1 MSDKQ
6 FQQFPIN
13 IESDELHPQ
22 RSKAAFVLDP
32 TVSYPSS
39 LSANTV
45 THKHVLSTCNTCHT
59 CNTAAPM
66 PVREDTEHLASSGTC
81 LASGLVAGEA
91 TPRQVI
97 RGESIPSPTVTN
109 PKAALIDWLN
119 FTFPFRLDTLSFIEL
134 DKQLHAAFGFASS
147 GSRNKGHLG
156 YSDSWDLGESYG
168 IIATGGKTQGNTCLI
183 SLYGSGCAPVKNW
196 TAVYEL
202 LVALNA
208 KITRV
213 DLAHDDFEGIYNITA
228 GLEMLSLGQFT
239 TNGRPPNALYMDD
252 FDSGKGKTLYI
263 GNRDNGKLLRV
274 YEKGK
279 QLGDPLS
286 PWVRWELEL
295 HNKDRVIPLDVL
307 LRPGDY
313 LAGGYP
319 CLSWISE
326 SQDRIKTTRKQ
337 LKISFEHLIKYC
349 RQSYGK
355 LLYVMHEG
363 LGQDPLDIVQALSVA
378 GIPSRLNLPE
388 IKNPPGTADDG
399 QTPAF
404 QDR

>member
-6 FQQFPIN
+6 LQQFLN
-13 IESDELHPQ
+13 IESGELHPHLGDTN
-22 RSKAAFVLDP
+22 FVLDSEASCP
-32 TVSYPSS
+32 AS
-39 LSANTV
+39 LSITPT
-45 THKHVLSTCNTCHT
+45 THQRVLLTCNTCHT

-66 PVREDTEHLASSGTC
+66 PVREDIEHPAAGGEC
-81 LASGLVAGEA
+81 LASGLGNDESA
-91 TPRQVI
+91 PRQVI
-97 RGESIPSPTVTN
+97 RGESIPSPTVIN

-119 FTFPFRLDTLSFIEL
+119 FTFPFRFDALNFIEL
-134 DKQLHAAFGFASS
+134 DKQLGAAFGFASS

-156 YSDSWDLGESYG
+156 YSDSWDLGEGYG
-168 IIATGGKTQGNTCLI
+168 IIATGGKTQGNTCLV

-202 LVALNA
+202 LVVLNA

-213 DLAHDDFEGIYNITA
+213 DLAHDDFEGVYNITA
-228 GLEMLSLGQFT
+228 GLEMLSLDQFT
-239 TNGRPPNALYMDD
+239 TNGRPPNALHVDD

-263 GNRDNGKLLRV
+263 GNRNNGKLLRV

-295 HNKDRVIPLDVL
+295 HNKDRLIPLDVL
-307 LRPGDY
+307 LRPGEY
-313 LAGGYP
+313 LAGAYP
-319 CLSWISE
+319 CLSWISD

-388 IKNPPGTADDG
+388 IQNPPTSAESG
-399 QTPAF
+399 QNSAL
-404 QDR
+404 QDRE